1 MKRER
6 ISVLLIAGLLL
17 ALAGCT
23 GTTGGQTAQ
32 SLESIAAYPE
42 TMHLNE
48 GDSEVIQVVLTP
60 DDAPEQDLVWASS
73 NRSVAIVDERGM
85 VTARDAGSCTITVAS
100 KAYSDV
106 SCYVQ
111 VVVGDEGAKE
121 TASNEIPVTRTEVYI
136 NYISETNASSVYPT
150 YYLSESEVA
159 AMDAEQIQFLINQIY
174 AKNGYVFRTQEIQ
187 NYFAQMPWYVAVS
200 NDASRLSMSSLDKTN
215 LNLLVRYRDQKGGQS
230 SSSLGWIWTRH
241 MVDGSLSA
249 SYVSSLSDYDIQL
262 LINTIYAKNGYIFET
277 NSLQALFDG
286 QPWYQGWTRD
296 ASCLQ
301 FSSLDKAN
309 LKLLI
314 AYR

>member
-1 MKRER
+1 MKRKR
-6 ISVLLIAGLLL
+6 IGILLIGGLLL

-48 GDSEVIQVVLTP
+48 GDSQVIQVVMTP
-60 DDAPEQDLVWASS
+60 ADASEQDLVWASS

-85 VTARDAGSCTITVAS
+85 VTAQDTGSCTITVAS
-100 KAYSDV
+100 KAYSDI
-106 SCYVQ
+106 SCYVE
-111 VVVGDEGAKE
+111 VVVGDEEE
-121 TASNEIPVTRTEVYI
+121 TSSEEVPVTRTEVYI
-136 NYISETNASSVYPT
+136 NYVPETNASSVYPT
-150 YYLSESEVA
+150 YYLSEREVA
-159 AMDAEQIQFLINQIY
+159 AMDGEQIQFIINQIY

-187 NYFAQMPWYVAVS
+187 SYFSKMPWYVAVS
-200 NDASRLSMSSLDKTN
+200 NDTSRLSMSSLDRTN
-215 LNLLVRYRDQKGGQS
+215 LNLLVRYRDQNGGQS

-241 MVDGSLSA
+241 AVDSSLSA

-277 NSLQALFDG
+277 NALQALFAG

-296 ASCLQ
+296 ASQLQ